1 MHDAVEKAGLSE
13 LVNRLPNGLDTML
26 EENGKNLSGG
36 ERQRVSIARAVIR
49 GATLILADE
58 ATSNLDESLGRHV
71 EQTLLSL
78 DATVIAISHRY
89 YEGVTEGMIPFSSSS
104 RGMSCRGILTTIS
117 RRLFDGEKKGKTP
130 RQPFPLS

>member
-1 MHDAVEKAGLSE
+1 MSE
-13 LVNRLPNGLDTML
+13 LVNRLPNGLDTTL

-89 YEGVTEGMIPFSSSS
+89 YEGVTERYDSVLELKSGNV
-104 RGMSCRGILTTIS
+104 MSWHINDYFTEAI
-117 RRLFDGEKKGKTP
+117 
-130 RQPFPLS
+130 